1 MTDACDNGRLIGGRY
16 ALEKIIG
23 EGARGEVWRAR
34 HTTLQSLVA
43 IKFLHGSA
51 AFREST
57 RRRFLKEAQV
67 AARLNTR
74 HAVRVFD
81 FGVTEQGRPY
91 LIMEL
96 LDGETLAR
104 RLARLG
110 RLTPEQTAHILKL
123 ASRALDRAH
132 ATGIVH
138 RDFKPENIFLSENE
152 DGETDVKVVDFG
164 VAKLV
169 GDLEGDRDDDE
180 GAASQPPIASPATFT
195 KTGATVGTPSYM
207 SPEQASAQ
215 ARITPAAD
223 IWAMGVV
230 AYECLTGVRPFRAPT
245 LQELF
250 KKIAECACAPAHEL
264 QPDIPPAFD
273 EWFRTA
279 CNPHPSRRFPDAAIA
294 AAALLEA
301 LGVQPNARAML
312 DAEITGS
319 ISRSFH
325 AQLQSHAAD
334 ASAAATPTSHPQLSS
349 KPAPFVRSNR
359 RIDRTNPAGRI
370 LVRALVAAAIVIVGG
385 LVWHWSRRTESQ
397 PPATASYRAMMS
409 APSLTAESAPGPVA
423 SAVANPGT
431 DADATPASSGNDARD
446 LPRART
452 GTRAVPPALPASGPM
467 DVPVPS
473 AATETTMSPPSPSAP
488 PAPSATK
495 TVPSSPFQLPDLGL

>member
-57 RRRFLKEAQV
+57 RKRFLKEAQV
-67 AARLNTR
+67 AALLNTR

-104 RLARLG
+104 RLVRLG

-132 ATGIVH
+132 AMGIVH

-169 GDLEGDRDDDE
+169 GDLEGDRDDE
-180 GAASQPPIASPATFT
+180 GPASQPPIASPATFT
-195 KTGATVGTPSYM
+195 RTGATVGTPSYM

-230 AYECLTGVRPFRAPT
+230 AYECLAGVRPFQGST

-250 KKIAECACAPAHEL
+250 ENIARCACTPAHEL
-264 QPDIPPAFD
+264 HPDIPPAFD

-312 DAEITGS
+312 DAEITAS

-325 AQLQSHAAD
+325 AQLQSHAVD
-334 ASAAATPTSHPQLSS
+334 ASAAATPTSHPHVSS
-349 KPAPFVRSNR
+349 KLTPFVRSNR
-359 RIDRTNPAGRI
+359 RIDRTNSIGRI
-370 LVRALVAAAIVIVGG
+370 LVGVLAAAAIVIVGV
-385 LVWHWSRRTESQ
+385 LVWRWSRRTQSR
-397 PPATASYRAMMS
+397 PPATASQPAMMS
-409 APSLTAESAPGPVA
+409 APSLSAEPAPGPVA
-423 SAVANPGT
+423 SAELDSGT
-431 DADATPASSGNDARD
+431 DADSTPTSRGNDARD
-446 LPRART
+446 LPPARI
-452 GTRAVPPALPASGPM
+452 GTRPVPPSLPASGPM
-467 DVPVPS
+467 DVPVPP
-473 AATETTMSPPSPSAP
+473 AAMETTMSPPSPSAP

>member
-16 ALEKIIG
+16 ALEKLIG

-57 RRRFLKEAQV
+57 RKRFLKEAQV

-74 HAVRVFD
+74 HAVQVFD

-104 RLARLG
+104 RLVRLG

-132 ATGIVH
+132 AMGIVH

-180 GAASQPPIASPATFT
+180 EPASQPPIASPASIT

-215 ARITPAAD
+215 VRITPAAD

-250 KKIAECACAPAHEL
+250 KKITKCTYTPAHEL
-264 QPDIPPAFD
+264 QPDITPAFD

-279 CNPHPSRRFPDAAIA
+279 CDPHPSGRFPDAAIA

-312 DAEITGS
+312 DAEITAS

-325 AQLQSHAAD
+325 AQVQSRAAD
-334 ASAAATPTSHPQLSS
+334 ASVAATPALPPHPSS

-359 RIDRTNPAGRI
+359 SIDRASPTGRI
-370 LVRALVAAAIVIVGG
+370 VVGLLVAAAIVTASVLAWRSI
-385 LVWHWSRRTESQ
+385 RRTESR
-397 PPATASYRAMMS
+397 PPATAGQAAMLS
-409 APSLTAESAPGPVA
+409 AVPSSVEPSPEPVA
-423 SAVANPGT
+423 AATSSAGAA
-431 DADATPASSGNDARD
+431 ADAAPAASGNDVRA
-446 LPRART
+446 LPSVRT
-452 GTRAVPPALPASGPM
+452 GTRAVPPALPAPATM
-467 DVPVPS
+467 EVPLPQ
-473 AATETTMSPPSPSAP
+473 AETQTNTPPPSFSAP
-488 PAPSATK
+488 AAPSATK
-495 TVPSSPFQLPDLGL
+495 TAPSSPFQLPDLGL